1 MGPCPRFSI
10 YFFPNLHGNVY
21 QSRYS
26 SSVMLSGTVYLLK
39 AVMIILGYSKLS
51 IMSKSFSAKICL
63 VNLPLADKHCIFSK
77 QLNLPSIAWSLLGLS
92 VTFIRLLGKKVDQML
107 KTSHSCGLN
116 YHSWHTESIKI
127 SIFLNES

>member
-26 SSVMLSGTVYLLK
+26 ILYCSQALRTCLK
-39 AVMIILGYSKLS
+39 QFMIILGYSKLS
-51 IMSKSFSAKICL
+51 IVSKSFSAKICL
-63 VNLPLADKHCIFSK
+63 VNLPVADKHCIFSK

-92 VTFIRLLGKKVDQML
+92 IGLTFIRLLGKKVNQML

-127 SIFLNES
+127 SIFFE